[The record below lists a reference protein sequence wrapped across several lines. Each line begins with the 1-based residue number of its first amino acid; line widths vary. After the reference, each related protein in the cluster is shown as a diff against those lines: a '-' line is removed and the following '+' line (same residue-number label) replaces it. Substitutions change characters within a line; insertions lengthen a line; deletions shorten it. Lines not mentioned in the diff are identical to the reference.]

1 MPPSMIPLVL
11 LSACRVVFQCASNWS
26 HEAALCGTWL
36 LSTVMLHVR
45 RWQAFHLVV
54 KLSGEKLCLTSPR
67 QATQSNHCNRAV
79 IHIYVYIYICYTY
92 IYIHICVCACIILNP
107 CIKSARVHQ
116 HLPEQMTL
124 DLLQT
129 YSPHRI
135 LR

>member
-79 IHIYVYIYICYTY
+79 IHIYVCIYMLH
-92 IYIHICVCACIILNP
+92 IYIHTYMCVCVYYSESLYQI
-107 CIKSARVHQ
+107 SQ
-116 HLPEQMTL
+116 SSSTL
-124 DLLQT
+124 TWTDDSGFAADLLSTQNT
-129 YSPHRI
+129 
-135 LR
+135 